1 MSGALGGAG
10 AGAIGGAALFNRK
23 WVASKL
29 GPALSSLGVK
39 LKNIRSKKDLRK
51 AYYARQQKVHPDKP
65 GGSNRK
71 SHQPSDAWQT
81 LKGTSWYNKLAVYH
95 ITNQGK

>member
-23 WVASKL
+23 WFASKI
-29 GPALSSLGVK
+29 GPALRNLGVK
-39 LKNIRSKKDLRK
+39 IKHIKSKKDLKK

-65 GGSNRK
+65 GGSQRK
-71 SHQPSDAWQT
+71 SQQASEAWQT
-81 LKGTSWYNKLAVYH
+81 LKGTSWYTKLAVY
-95 ITNQGK
+95 T